1 MFSCTL
7 VEFALRTE
15 AARFRDV
22 KMNAMDEQVI
32 RVLLIVDEPDDS
44 LLIRELLD
52 DSHAVFQVECVDR
65 LAPGMEL
72 LAQAGNEIDV
82 VLLDLTLPD
91 ADGRETF
98 EAMEAAQV
106 STPVVVMAGQD
117 FLVKGQVDS
126 RLLSRSLQYAIER
139 KRLESALRESEE
151 QHRDLLEN
159 AHDLIQSVTPDGRFA
174 YVNRAWRE
182 MLGYSEEDVK
192 NLSLFDILH
201 ADCQM
206 HCRDVFQHVLAGEDV
221 HNIEATFVASD
232 GRVID
237 VEGNV
242 SCRFEDGK
250 PRATRAIFRDVT
262 ERRRSERR
270 IQQLNED
277 LERRVEERTRQLA
290 AANAE
295 LEAFS
300 YSVCHDLR
308 APLNTI
314 DGFSL
319 EVLNGYGDLLDEQGK
334 HFLSRVRYNVQQM
347 GRLIDAL
354 LSLSRVAGV
363 ELHKHPV
370 DLSVSCREILG
381 ELRIQNPQHA
391 IESSLQDDVVVHGD
405 SVLLQVVMQ
414 NLLSNAW
421 KYSKNRDHP
430 KLEFASEEIDGE
442 QIVFI
447 RDNGT
452 GFDMAYADKLFDPF
466 QWQHS
471 QSEFDGIGIGLAT
484 VQRII
489 HRHGGRVWAHGE
501 VDQGATFFFTL
512 PRN

>member
-1 MFSCTL
+1 M
-7 VEFALRTE
+7 
-15 AARFRDV
+15 
-22 KMNAMDEQVI
+22 
-32 RVLLIVDEPDDS
+32 
-44 LLIRELLD
+44 
-52 DSHAVFQVECVDR
+52 R
-65 LAPGMEL
+65 LN
-72 LAQAGNEIDV
+72 GNG
-82 VLLDLTLPD
+82 LN
-91 ADGRETF
+91 
-98 EAMEAAQV
+98 
-106 STPVVVMAGQD
+106 
-117 FLVKGQVDS
+117 
-126 RLLSRSLQYAIER
+126 
-139 KRLESALRESEE
+139 RLESALRESEE

-221 HNIEATFVASD
+221 HNIE
-232 GRVID
+232 
-237 VEGNV
+237 
-242 SCRFEDGK
+242 
-250 PRATRAIFRDVT
+250 ATRAIFRDVT

-466 QWQHS
+466 QRQHS

>member
-106 STPVVVMAGQD
+106 STPVVVMAGQDDQSQGVLAMRRGAQD

-277 LERRVEERTRQLA
+277 LERRVEERRGQDNSPRRMRNLRRSVTRFA
-290 AANAE
+290 MT
-295 LEAFS
+295 
-300 YSVCHDLR
+300 C
-308 APLNTI
+308 
-314 DGFSL
+314 
-319 EVLNGYGDLLDEQGK
+319 
-334 HFLSRVRYNVQQM
+334 
-347 GRLIDAL
+347 
-354 LSLSRVAGV
+354 
-363 ELHKHPV
+363 
-370 DLSVSCREILG
+370 
-381 ELRIQNPQHA
+381 ELR
-391 IESSLQDDVVVHGD
+391 
-405 SVLLQVVMQ
+405 
-414 NLLSNAW
+414 
-421 KYSKNRDHP
+421 
-430 KLEFASEEIDGE
+430 
-442 QIVFI
+442 
-447 RDNGT
+447 
-452 GFDMAYADKLFDPF
+452 
-466 QWQHS
+466 
-471 QSEFDGIGIGLAT
+471 
-484 VQRII
+484 
-489 HRHGGRVWAHGE
+489 
-501 VDQGATFFFTL
+501 
-512 PRN
+512 